1 MTAENVAA
9 VDIGTNSVRLLVT
22 DARGNE
28 LERRMRITR
37 LGQGVDVAG
46 VLQPEAIERTVRVL
60 GEYGARIAHFGANRL
75 RAVAT
80 SAARDASNQ
89 RAFFDAAE
97 RALGVRPELLAGE
110 EEARLSFSG
119 ATSGMDVGMGPF
131 LVVDIGG
138 GSTEFILG
146 SSEPLALVSVNIGC
160 VRMTERYLKSDP
172 PLSGE
177 LEACFEDVR
186 RQLLRVRRV
195 IDVGRARLMIG
206 LAGTITTLAALSA
219 GLSEH
224 DPAVTHHRILARD
237 EVEYWHRL
245 LSTSALEARREMLI
259 DPARAEVIV
268 GGVAVLVT
276 ILREFDVPK
285 LMVSESDILDGL
297 AASLR

>member
-1 MTAENVAA
+1 VTAENVAA

-22 DARGNE
+22 DAEGNE
-28 LERRMRITR
+28 LERRMQITR
-37 LGQGVDVAG
+37 LGRGVDVAG
-46 VLQPEAIERTVRVL
+46 VLQPEAIERTVKVL
-60 GEYGARIAHFGANRL
+60 GEYGARIAHFGATRS

-80 SAARDASNQ
+80 SAARDASN
-89 RAFFDAAE
+89 REAFFDAAE
-97 RALGVRPELLAGE
+97 RALGVRPELLTGE
-110 EEARLSFSG
+110 EEALLSFRG
-119 ATSGMDVGMGPF
+119 ATSGIDAGKGPF

-146 SSEPLALVSVNIGC
+146 STEPLALVSVDVGC
-160 VRMTERYLKSDP
+160 VRMTERHLKSDP
-172 PLSGE
+172 PLAAE

-186 RQLLRVRRV
+186 EELLRVQRV

-219 GLSEH
+219 GLTRH
-224 DPAVTHHRILARD
+224 DPAVTHRRMLERD
-237 EVEYWHRL
+237 EVEHWYRL
-245 LSTSALEARREMLI
+245 LSTSAIQARRGMLI

-276 ILREFDVPK
+276 ILRELDVRE
-285 LMVSESDILDGL
+285 LMASESDILDGL